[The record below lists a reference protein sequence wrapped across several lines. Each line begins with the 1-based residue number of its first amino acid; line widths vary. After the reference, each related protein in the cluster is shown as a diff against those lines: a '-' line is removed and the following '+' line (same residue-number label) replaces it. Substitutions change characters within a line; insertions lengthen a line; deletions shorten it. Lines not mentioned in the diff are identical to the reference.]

1 MLGQLHFASYL
12 IPGEEPAVPVE
23 YETVWAR
30 ESVWEDTKFGS
41 VGNRTT
47 LP

>member
-12 IPGEEPAVPVE
+12 IPREEPPVPVE
-23 YETVWAR
+23 YEAEWAQ
-30 ESVWEDTKFGS
+30 ESVWKETKFAH